1 MSRGTVNKAII
12 VGRVGKDPEV
22 RYTPGGTSVANIS
35 VATNYRAKDADGNWA
50 DNTEWHNVVVFGQ
63 LADFAG
69 NYVKK
74 GRLVYV
80 EGRLQTRNWED
91 QNNVKHYRTEIIANT
106 LQLLGSRQDNA
117 DTESTETVTPTESSA
132 TPANNKV
139 EEPPVDAPTDEDDLP
154 F

>member
-91 QNNVKHYRTEIIANT
+91 QNSVKHYRTEIIANT
-106 LQLLGSRQDNA
+106 LQLLGSRQEN
-117 DTESTETVTPTESSA
+117 ESEAAAEEEVPPAATETKTD
-132 TPANNKV
+132 KV
-139 EEPPVDAPTDEDDLP
+139 EEPPVDAPSEEDDLP

>member
-1 MSRGTVNKAII
+1 MSKGTVNKAII

-35 VATNYRAKDADGNWA
+35 VATNYRAKDADGNWT

-69 NYVKK
+69 NYVKR

-91 QNNVKHYRTEIIANT
+91 QNSVKHYRTEIIANT
-106 LQLLGSRQDNA
+106 LQLLGSRQDNGAEASAETAAPAATEAPA
-117 DTESTETVTPTESSA
+117 D
-132 TPANNKV
+132 KV
-139 EEPPVDAPTDEDDLP
+139 EEPPVDTPTDEDDLP

>member
-35 VATNYRAKDADGNWA
+35 VATNYRAKDADGNWG

-91 QNNVKHYRTEIIANT
+91 QNSVKHYRTEIITST
-106 LQLLGSRQDNA
+106 LQLLGSRQDNNVEA
-117 DTESTETVTPTESSA
+117 TSEAASPAATEESA
-132 TPANNKV
+132 EKV
-139 EEPPVDAPTDEDDLP
+139 EEPPADAPTDEDDLP

>member
-1 MSRGTVNKAII
+1 MSKGTVNKAII

-35 VATNYRAKDADGNWA
+35 VATNYRAKDADGNWT

-69 NYVKK
+69 NYVKR
-74 GRLVYV
+74 GRLIYV

-91 QNNVKHYRTEIIANT
+91 QNSVKHYRTEIIANT
-106 LQLLGSRQDNA
+106 LQLLGSRPDNG
-117 DTESTETVTPTESSA
+117 TESVPEEA
-132 TPANNKV
+132 TPSAATQASPDKV
-139 EEPPVDAPTDEDDLP
+139 EEPPADTPTDEDDLP

>member
-35 VATNYRAKDADGNWA
+35 VATNYRAKDADGNWG

-91 QNNVKHYRTEIIANT
+91 QNSVKHYRTEIITST
-106 LQLLGSRQDNA
+106 LQLLGSRQDNNVEA
-117 DTESTETVTPTESSA
+117 TSEAASPAATEKSA
-132 TPANNKV
+132 EKV
-139 EEPPVDAPTDEDDLP
+139 EEPPADAPTDEDDLP

>member
-1 MSRGTVNKAII
+1 MSKGTVNKAII

-35 VATNYRAKDADGNWA
+35 VATNYRAKDADGNWT
-50 DNTEWHNVVVFGQ
+50 DNTEWHNVVLFGQ

-69 NYVKK
+69 NYVKR

-91 QNNVKHYRTEIIANT
+91 QNSVKHYRTEIIANT
-106 LQLLGSRQDNA
+106 LQLLGSRQDNGAEASAETAAPAATEAPA
-117 DTESTETVTPTESSA
+117 D
-132 TPANNKV
+132 KV
-139 EEPPVDAPTDEDDLP
+139 EEPPVDTPTDEDDLP

>member
-35 VATNYRAKDADGNWA
+35 VATNYRTKDAEGNWA
-50 DNTEWHNVVVFGQ
+50 ENTEWHNVVVFGQ

-74 GRLVYV
+74 GRLIYV

-91 QNNVKHYRTEIIANT
+91 QNNVKHYRTEIIAST
-106 LQLLGSRQDNA
+106 VQLLGSRQENNA
-117 DTESTETVTPTESSA
+117 ETAEETI
-132 TPANNKV
+132 PAEKNETASDKV

>member
-12 VGRVGKDPEV
+12 VGRVGRDPDV
-22 RYTPGGTSVANIS
+22 RYTPGGTSVASFS
-35 VATNYRAKDADGNWA
+35 VATNYRAKDADGNWT
-50 DNTEWHNVVVFGQ
+50 DNTEWHNISVFGQ

-80 EGRLQTRNWED
+80 EGRLQTRSWED

-106 LQLLGSRQDNA
+106 LQLLGSRQENGVA
-117 DTESTETVTPTESSA
+117 EESAPIETPTNEEPGN
-132 TPANNKV
+132 TV
-139 EEPPVDAPTDEDDLP
+139 EEPPAEGSGEEDDLP

>member
-1 MSRGTVNKAII
+1 MSKGTVNKAII

-35 VATNYRAKDADGNWA
+35 VATNYRAKDADGNWT
-50 DNTEWHNVVVFGQ
+50 DNTEWHTVVVFGQ

-69 NYVKK
+69 NYVKR

-91 QNNVKHYRTEIIANT
+91 QNSVKHYRTEIIANT
-106 LQLLGSRQDNA
+106 LQLLGSRQDNGAEASAETAPPAATEAPA
-117 DTESTETVTPTESSA
+117 D
-132 TPANNKV
+132 KV
-139 EEPPVDAPTDEDDLP
+139 EEPPVDTPTDEDDLP